1 MRTINKNLIYSPIE
15 LVLMDLC
22 QEALELNCYAARE
35 SKLKLES
42 GDDER
47 YITQKS
53 EAFMDLSRKLCTLLN
68 IDVLG
73 ETAFA
78 LLRGKQIEEERNYI
92 AQSEQAEWS
101 YRDRTSYTNN

>member
-1 MRTINKNLIYSPIE
+1 MNKNLIYSPIE
-15 LVLMDLC
+15 LVLIGLC
-22 QEALELNCYAARE
+22 QEALELNCYAVRE
-35 SKLKLES
+35 NKLKLGS

-68 IDVLG
+68 IDILG

-78 LLRGKQIEEERNYI
+78 LLRGKQAEEERGYRE
-92 AQSEQAEWS
+92 QSEQAEWS
-101 YRDRTSYTNN
+101 YQNRKPHTK